1 MATSPEIRVSKT
13 SQDLFGAAAK
23 EFTDQAAAAVRDHG
37 RFTVALSGGSTP
49 KRLYSLLATM
59 PSIPW
64 EKICFFWG
72 DERHVPPDHADSNYR
87 MANEALLS
95 KVNVRPENVFRI
107 RAEESDADAAAL
119 EYDETLQQF
128 FHLAPGEFPRFD
140 LILLGL
146 GPDGHCASLFPE
158 TAALNERR
166 RLVVANWVEKFK
178 THRITFTYPVLNQAA
193 CIVFLASG
201 PDKASILQQV
211 LENSSANL
219 PSQHVR
225 PTNGQLLWLVDS
237 GAASNLSR

>member
-1 MATSPEIRVSKT
+1 MPSSPEIRVLET
-13 SQDLFGAAAK
+13 SQDLFDAAAK
-23 EFTDQAAAAVRDHG
+23 EFAAQASEAVGARR

-49 KRLYSLLATM
+49 KRLYSLLATL

-64 EKICFFWG
+64 DKVCFFWG

-107 RAEESDADAAAL
+107 RAEEKDADKAAL
-119 EYDETLQQF
+119 QYEQTLQQF
-128 FHLAPGEFPRFD
+128 FHLPPGEFPRFD

-146 GPDGHCASLFPE
+146 GPDGHCASLFPD
-158 TAALNERR
+158 TAALNEYK
-166 RLVVANWVEKFK
+166 RLVVANWVATFN
-178 THRITFTYPVLNQAA
+178 TQRITFTFPVLNQAA
-193 CIVFLASG
+193 GVIFLASG
-201 PDKASILQQV
+201 PDKAPILHQV
-211 LENSSANL
+211 LENSGANL

-237 GAASNLSR
+237 AAASDLSR